1 MLLKSPVTRS
11 RLRRC
16 ARMTVLGVL
25 WLCSAGSLAVAEIDL
40 PDVSLANDPNSRLA
54 RPEVR
59 VIPVREREA
68 WFRDA
73 WNVRINAGYAT
84 DTDLGQIAAGGVEVD
99 SSNESLVGLDVGR
112 PLVDD
117 WRDWPVDFG
126 WRIGVQRYLD
136 HGAGANGF
144 AQTAYLKMYWRPFP
158 WEHLV
163 STRIGFGEGLSYAWS
178 VPEVEEQWATDHD
191 DDTSRLLNYL
201 EVSVDLNVG
210 DIIRNESAR
219 ACSLGLVISH
229 RSGVFGLVD
238 IFGNVHNGSNYN
250 TAAIECGF

>member
-1 MLLKSPVTRS
+1 
-11 RLRRC
+11 
-16 ARMTVLGVL
+16 VL
-25 WLCSAGSLAVAEIDL
+25 WLCSGASLGAADTEL
-40 PDVSLANDPNSRLA
+40 PDVSLANDPNSRFGKPSI
-54 RPEVR
+54 PEV
-59 VIPVREREA
+59 PVRDREA

-73 WNVRINAGYAT
+73 WNMRINVGYAT

-99 SSNESLVGLDVGR
+99 SGKQSLIGIDIGR

-126 WRIGVQRYLD
+126 WRLGLQRYLD
-136 HGAGANGF
+136 HGAGASGF

-158 WEHLV
+158 WEKVV
-163 STRIGFGEGLSYAWS
+163 STRIGFGEGLSYAWK
-178 VPEVEEQWATDHD
+178 VPEIERKWANDHND
-191 DDTSRLLNYL
+191 DNSRLMNYL
-201 EVSVDLNVG
+201 DVSIDLNVG

-238 IFGNVHNGSNYN
+238 LFGNVQNGSNYN
-250 TAAIECGF
+250 TAALECGF